1 MSEINTIKWQ
11 DLALENE
18 PLRQQFMQYFREGY
32 YFQALAL
39 ITDNVDIDSETVMPE
54 VFNMINTAI
63 TFLQNLYYNSVEVVL
78 ADDAQQFQMMI
89 DNFINKKAFDATATY
104 IPYNFVVYNQQIY
117 MCIKETTPG
126 ILPTNT
132 TYWLLIG
139 LKGEDGATAIEVQL
153 RYDWNYQTTYSP
165 KDIVV
170 YNNILYV
177 AKTRN
182 NNSQPDINPQD
193 WEVFMTIPR
202 AKVIVSPTEPLPG
215 ALDVG
220 GEWWKIDAIYNT
232 VESNTSSVTADDSS
246 TDIIESISAYGN
258 VSQVQSTG
266 AQLLI
271 YPFLNTTKTQDGITF
286 TDNGDGSITINGTST
301 STTDVSFALE
311 SSTAPNASEFR
322 ESLLGKNLVLSGNP
336 VGGYKTGLFCQI
348 WNYDSNNSIAVD
360 NNQGVEFTFTNASA
374 GFNITIGVRP
384 GTTVNNVIFF
394 PMLNIGNTA
403 TTWEP
408 YTDGQS
414 TPSPDYPSSIR
425 GFGYSSNLLS
435 FDEWYNILM
444 LNSNKGITRGTATW
458 DFNLNKINITA
469 TDNDC
474 YTNFNAETASQSVYK
489 IPVLPNITYVFT
501 WEYSGSAGEVYIFRN
516 GISSDSIH
524 LINSTKKIVFTTN
537 ADTTFI
543 TFRVAVATAGNS
555 CSYWNLMLYKIGDY
569 ASYFP
574 SGKGKGVFKATTAS
588 KQLIDFSRINALTV
602 GGATLVINGEDSF
615 TISGTGQLTSAFNT
629 LINCT
634 REQTLSLAKYF
645 QENLGSYTLSAGQR
659 TYPGIYVQVKDI
671 SENKIYLSWSNTV
684 SSTSTQIVTKD
695 LVNNI
700 INNENIRF
708 RYGFYGESGETILPN
723 TVKLMFNKGNTA
735 IPWQAFAGYP
745 TIAQSLIPS
754 PLYKL
759 NNTTDY
765 LYREGNKWLIM
776 HKVKKVILDGSIE
789 YDVYNSLTVS
799 KEIRPHG
806 EEYYTNG
813 EVGNILFDRFK
824 VVSNTWNSDKI
835 GIGYGGAGSGTIFY
849 IALRIPVDA
858 DPNEYM
864 DAHPTTVIFIP
875 PVSQN
880 YSLIEQFE
888 DSEGITE
895 LEQLNSFYHTTELT
909 ISSQLEPTQIG
920 LEYSADIP
928 LYMQNN
934 FN

>member
-220 GEWWKIDAIYNT
+220 GEWWKIDTIYNT

-246 TDIIESISAYGN
+246 TDVIESISAYGN

-266 AQLLI
+266 AQL
-271 YPFLNTTKTQDGITF
+271 FSANAGVTQ
-286 TDNGDGSITINGTST
+286 TINGITYT
-301 STTDVSFALE
+301 INTDGTIVANGTATAVSILIINL
-311 SSTAPNASEFR
+311 PNPIPIGTI
-322 ESLLGKNLVLSGNP
+322 LYLGANNDVVPEGNTEIHLRLSGAGVIPNSSFW
-336 VGGYKTGLFCQI
+336 L
-348 WNYDSNNSIAVD
+348 NNINA
-360 NNQGVEFTFTNASA
+360 GTTFTVTNEIATS
-374 GFNITIGVRP
+374 FNFRIGT
-384 GTTVNNVIFF
+384 GQTVNNFKIK
-394 PMLNIGNTA
+394 PMLCYDSMKS
-403 TTWEP
+403 WEP
-408 YTDGQS
+408 YTDGKEI
-414 TPSPDYPSSIR
+414 PSPDYPSTIR
-425 GFGYSSNLLS
+425 GFGYSSNLSS
-435 FDEWYNILM
+435 FDEWYNTIIL
-444 LNSNKGITRGTATW
+444 NNDKGITRGTAVW
-458 DFNLNKINITA
+458 DLNLKKITITA
-469 TDNDC
+469 TANDC
-474 YTNFNAETASQSVYK
+474 YTAFESVSSVSVYK
-489 IPVLPNITYVFT
+489 IPVLPNTTYIFT
-501 WEYSGSAGEVYIFRN
+501 WEYSGDAGRVYIFRN
-516 GISSDSIH
+516 GIASSNISIT
-524 LINSTKKIVFTTN
+524 NDTKKITITTN
-537 ADTTFI
+537 ADTTFL
-543 TFRVAVATAGNS
+543 TFRIGVTTAGTS
-555 CSYWNLMLYKIGDY
+555 CSYWNLMLYEISDY

-574 SGKGKGVFKATTAS
+574 SGEGKGIFKARTSGLQVFDANKIPTKS
-588 KQLIDFSRINALTV
+588 Q
-602 GGATLVINGEDSF
+602 GGATVTNNNDGSF
-615 TISGTGQLTSAFNT
+615 TISGNGTLTEIFKT
-629 LINCT
+629 
-634 REQTLSLAKYF
+634 
-645 QENLGSYTLSAGQR
+645 SYTLSRENVLKIFKADSY
-659 TYPGIYVQVKDI
+659 TL
-671 SENKIYLSWSNTV
+671 SEDVKIYPVPGLAIRHISDNSLVLDFGLFGGVTEK
-684 SSTSTQIVTKD
+684 TAEITQEMLDDETLFFEI
-695 LVNNI
+695 
-700 INNENIRF
+700 
-708 RYGFYGESGETILPN
+708 YFYGASGGTIIPGTTKPMMNSGTSVL
-723 TVKLMFNKGNTA
+723 
-735 IPWQAFAGYP
+735 PWQPFSGIP
-745 TIAQSLIPS
+745 TTAQSLIPS

-759 NNTTDY
+759 NNTADY

-776 HKVKKVILDGSIE
+776 HKIKKVILDGE
-789 YDVYNSLTVS
+789 VTYTTFNTLTLS
-799 KEIRPHG
+799 KEIRPLG
-806 EEYYTNG
+806 PSYYTDG
-813 EVGNILFDRFK
+813 KQGNTLFDRFK
-824 VVSNTWNSDKI
+824 TVSSAWNNDTI
-835 GIGYGGAGSGTIFY
+835 GIGNGTSGTPGNQ
-849 IALRIPVDA
+849 IAIRIPIDA

-875 PVSQN
+875 SPDQN
-880 YSLIEQFE
+880 YSLIEQLE

-920 LEYSADIP
+920 LEYSADIT

>member
-220 GEWWKIDAIYNT
+220 GEWWKINTIYNT

-246 TDIIESISAYGN
+246 TDVIESISAYGN
-258 VSQVQSTG
+258 VNQVQSTG
-266 AQLLI
+266 AQLLNVNRGI
-271 YPFLNTTKTQDGITF
+271 SQTLNGITYTVNF
-286 TDNGDGSITINGTST
+286 DGSITANGTAT
-301 STTDVSFALE
+301 SLSIWSV
-311 SSTAPNASEFR
+311 
-322 ESLLGKNLVLSGNP
+322 NLPTPIP
-336 VGGYKTGLFCQI
+336 VGTVLYLGANNTEI
-348 WNYDSNNSIAVD
+348 VDSNEVYLRMARAEGVSRDNVFLNVVDSKKVFTVDVDSIIA
-360 NNQGVEFTFTNASA
+360 
-374 GFNITIGVRP
+374 FNFRIGN
-384 GTTVNNVIFF
+384 GQTVNNLTVK
-394 PMLNIGNTA
+394 PMLCYDSA
-403 TTWEP
+403 KAWEP

-414 TPSPDYPSSIR
+414 TPSPDYPSPIR
-425 GFGYSSNLLS
+425 GFGYSSNLSS
-435 FDEWYNILM
+435 FDEWYYAITS
-444 LNSNKGITRGTATW
+444 NSNKGLTKGTAVW
-458 DFNLNKINITA
+458 DLNLKKITITA
-469 TDNDC
+469 TADDC
-474 YTNFNAETASQSVYK
+474 YTAFESVSSVSVYK
-489 IPVLPNITYVFT
+489 IPVLPNTTYIFT
-501 WEYSGSAGEVYIFRN
+501 WEYNGDAGRVYVFRN
-516 GISSDSIH
+516 GIASSNI
-524 LINSTKKIVFTTN
+524 STTNTNKKIVITTN
-537 ADTTFI
+537 ADTTFV
-543 TFRVAVATAGNS
+543 TFRVGVTTAGTS
-555 CSYWNLMLYKIGDY
+555 CSYWNLMLYEVSDY

-574 SGKGKGVFKATTAS
+574 SGEGKGIFKARTSGLQVFDANKIPTKS
-588 KQLIDFSRINALTV
+588 Q
-602 GGATLVINGEDSF
+602 GGATVTNNNDGSF
-615 TISGTGQLTSAFNT
+615 TISGNGALTEIFKT
-629 LINCT
+629 
-634 REQTLSLAKYF
+634 
-645 QENLGSYTLSAGQR
+645 SYTLSRENVLKIFKADSYTLSEDVK
-659 TYPGIYVQVKDI
+659 TYPVPGLAIRHISDNSLVLDFGLFGGITEKTAEITQEMLDD
-671 SENKIYLSWSNTV
+671 ETLFFEIY
-684 SSTSTQIVTKD
+684 
-695 LVNNI
+695 
-700 INNENIRF
+700 
-708 RYGFYGESGETILPN
+708 FYGASGGTIIPGTTKPMMNSGTSVL
-723 TVKLMFNKGNTA
+723 
-735 IPWQAFAGYP
+735 PWQPFSGIP
-745 TIAQSLIPS
+745 TTAQSLIPS

-759 NNTTDY
+759 NNTADY

-776 HKVKKVILDGSIE
+776 HKIKKVILDGSIE
-789 YDVYNSLTVS
+789 YDVYNSLTIS

-813 EVGNILFDRFK
+813 EVGNVFFDRFK
-824 VVSNTWNSDKI
+824 VVANTWNSDKI
-835 GIGYGGAGSGTIFY
+835 GIGYGGAGADSIFY

-875 PVSQN
+875 PASQN

>member
-220 GEWWKIDAIYNT
+220 GEWWKIDTIYNT

-246 TDIIESISAYGN
+246 TDVIESISAYGN

-286 TDNGDGSITINGTST
+286 IDNGDGSITINGTST

-311 SSTAPNASEFR
+311 SSTAPNASKFR
-322 ESLLGKNLVLSGNP
+322 ELLLGKNLVLSGNP

-384 GTTVNNVIFF
+384 GTTVNNVTFF

-403 TTWEP
+403 ITWEP
-408 YTDGQS
+408 YTDGQV
-414 TPSPDYPSSIR
+414 TPSPDYPSPIR

-435 FDEWYNILM
+435 FDEWYNTIIL
-444 LNSNKGITRGTATW
+444 NNDKGITKGTAVW
-458 DFNLNKINITA
+458 DLNLKKITITA
-469 TDNDC
+469 TADDC
-474 YTNFNAETASQSVYK
+474 YTAFESVSSVSVYK
-489 IPVLPNITYVFT
+489 IPVLPNTTYIFT
-501 WEYSGSAGEVYIFRN
+501 WEYSGDAGRVYIFRN
-516 GISSDSIH
+516 GIDSSNISTTND
-524 LINSTKKIVFTTN
+524 TKKISIITN
-537 ADTTFI
+537 ADTTFV
-543 TFRVAVATAGNS
+543 TFRVGVTTAGTS
-555 CSYWNLMLYKIGDY
+555 CAYWNLMLYEIGDY

-574 SGKGKGVFKATTAS
+574 SGEGKGVFKARTSGIQLFDAS
-588 KQLIDFSRINALTV
+588 KLPTKSQ
-602 GGATLVINGEDSF
+602 GGATVTNNNDGSF
-615 TISGTGQLTSAFNT
+615 TISGTGNLTELFYEDYSYNQEDTLKLITPGVYSIFNSNVYPRFSFEVIGT
-629 LINCT
+629 GVNKRLLSTTTATINIT
-634 REQTLSLAKYF
+634 ENDLLADNIHVTITIF
-645 QENLGSYTLSAGQR
+645 GALGDNIVSGT
-659 TYPGIYVQVKDI
+659 VKP
-671 SENKIYLSWSNTV
+671 
-684 SSTSTQIVTKD
+684 IVWK
-695 LVNNI
+695 N
-700 INNENIRF
+700 
-708 RYGFYGESGETILPN
+708 ETIPSESDWQP
-723 TVKLMFNKGNTA
+723 FSG
-735 IPWQAFAGYP
+735 IP
-745 TIAQSLIPS
+745 TTAQSLIPS

-813 EVGNILFDRFK
+813 EVGNVFFDRFK

-835 GIGYGGAGSGTIFY
+835 GIGYGGAGSGSIFY

-875 PVSQN
+875 PASQN

>member
-117 MCIKETTPG
+117 MCIKETTAG

-220 GEWWKIDAIYNT
+220 GEWWKINTIYNT

-246 TDIIESISAYGN
+246 TDVIESISAYGN
-258 VSQVQSTG
+258 VNQVQSTG
-266 AQLLI
+266 AQLLNVNRGI
-271 YPFLNTTKTQDGITF
+271 SQTLNGITYTIN
-286 TDNGDGSITINGTST
+286 TDGTIVANGTST
-301 STTDVSFALE
+301 AVSILIINLPNPIPIGTVLYLGANNNVVPEGSTEIHL
-311 SSTAPNASEFR
+311 R
-322 ESLLGKNLVLSGNP
+322 LSGSGVIPNSSFW
-336 VGGYKTGLFCQI
+336 L
-348 WNYDSNNSIAVD
+348 SNVNA
-360 NNQGVEFTFTNASA
+360 GTTFTVTNEIATS
-374 GFNITIGVRP
+374 FNFRIENGQ
-384 GTTVNNVIFF
+384 TVNNLTVK
-394 PMLNIGNTA
+394 PMLCYDSA
-403 TTWEP
+403 KAWEP

-414 TPSPDYPSSIR
+414 TPSPDYPSPIR
-425 GFGYSSNLLS
+425 GFGYSSNLSS
-435 FDEWYNILM
+435 FDEWYYAITS
-444 LNSNKGITRGTATW
+444 NSNKGLIRGTAVW
-458 DFNLNKINITA
+458 DLNLKKITITA
-469 TDNDC
+469 TVDDC
-474 YTNFNAETASQSVYK
+474 YTAFNSVSSVSVYK
-489 IPVLPNITYVFT
+489 IPVLPNTTYIFT
-501 WEYSGSAGEVYIFRN
+501 WEYNGDAGRVYVFRN
-516 GISSDSIH
+516 GISSSN
-524 LINSTKKIVFTTN
+524 INTTNTNKKIVITTN
-537 ADTTFI
+537 ADTTFL
-543 TFRVAVATAGNS
+543 TFRVGVTTAGTS
-555 CSYWNLMLYKIGDY
+555 CSYWNLMLYKAGDY

-574 SGKGKGVFKATTAS
+574 SGEGKGIFKARTSGLQVFDANKIPTKS
-588 KQLIDFSRINALTV
+588 QGGVTV
-602 GGATLVINGEDSF
+602 TNNNDGSF
-615 TISGTGQLTSAFNT
+615 TISGNGTLTEIFKT
-629 LINCT
+629 
-634 REQTLSLAKYF
+634 
-645 QENLGSYTLSAGQR
+645 SYTLSRENVLKIFKADSYTLSEDVK
-659 TYPGIYVQVKDI
+659 TYPVPGLAIRHISDNSLVLDFGLFGGVTEKTAEITQEMLDDETLFFEIY
-671 SENKIYLSWSNTV
+671 
-684 SSTSTQIVTKD
+684 
-695 LVNNI
+695 
-700 INNENIRF
+700 
-708 RYGFYGESGETILPN
+708 FYGASGGTIIPGTTKPMMNSGTSVL
-723 TVKLMFNKGNTA
+723 
-735 IPWQAFAGYP
+735 PWQPFSGIP
-745 TIAQSLIPS
+745 TTAQSLIPS

-759 NNTTDY
+759 GNYADCLFKNN
-765 LYREGNKWLIM
+765 NKWIIKRLTKIL
-776 HKVKKVILDGSIE
+776 ILDGSEDEDWIE
-789 YDVYNSLTVS
+789 IATNTSEKLRYVLSINGLTSNLPDKNYAYCTYFKLLNSGGTYTANTGFTIADDS
-799 KEIRPHG
+799 KLYIYKDGASLANFITWLQTNPITLLFVPKDLSTT
-806 EEYYTNG
+806 EEQ
-813 EVGNILFDRFK
+813 L
-824 VVSNTWNSDKI
+824 
-835 GIGYGGAGSGTIFY
+835 
-849 IALRIPVDA
+849 
-858 DPNEYM
+858 
-864 DAHPTTVIFIP
+864 
-875 PVSQN
+875 
-880 YSLIEQFE
+880 E
-888 DSEGITE
+888 DSKGITE

>member
-139 LKGEDGATAIEVQL
+139 LKGEDGATVIEVQL

-220 GEWWKIDAIYNT
+220 GEWWKIDTIYNT

-246 TDIIESISAYGN
+246 TDVIESISAYGN

-286 TDNGDGSITINGTST
+286 IDNGDGSITINGTST

-311 SSTAPNASEFR
+311 SSTAPNASKFR
-322 ESLLGKNLVLSGNP
+322 ELLLGKNLVLSGNP

-384 GTTVNNVIFF
+384 GTTVNNVTFF

-403 TTWEP
+403 ITWEP
-408 YTDGQS
+408 YTDGQV
-414 TPSPDYPSSIR
+414 TPSPDYPSPIR

-435 FDEWYNILM
+435 FDEWYNTIIL
-444 LNSNKGITRGTATW
+444 NNDKGITKGTAVW
-458 DFNLNKINITA
+458 DLNLKKITITA
-469 TDNDC
+469 TADDC
-474 YTNFNAETASQSVYK
+474 YTAFESVSSVSVYK
-489 IPVLPNITYVFT
+489 IPVLPNTTYIFT
-501 WEYSGSAGEVYIFRN
+501 WEYSGDAGRVYIFRN
-516 GISSDSIH
+516 GIASSNISTTND
-524 LINSTKKIVFTTN
+524 TKKISIITN
-537 ADTTFI
+537 ADTTFL
-543 TFRVAVATAGNS
+543 TFRVGVTTAGTS
-555 CSYWNLMLYKIGDY
+555 CSYWNLMLYEVSDY

-574 SGKGKGVFKATTAS
+574 SGEGKGIFKARTSGLQVFDANKIPTKS
-588 KQLIDFSRINALTV
+588 Q
-602 GGATLVINGEDSF
+602 GGATVTNNNDGSF
-615 TISGTGQLTSAFNT
+615 TISGNGTLTEIFKT
-629 LINCT
+629 
-634 REQTLSLAKYF
+634 
-645 QENLGSYTLSAGQR
+645 SYTLSRENVLKIFKADSY
-659 TYPGIYVQVKDI
+659 TL
-671 SENKIYLSWSNTV
+671 SEDVKIYPVPGLAIRHISDNSLVLDFGLFGGVTEK
-684 SSTSTQIVTKD
+684 TAEITQEMLDDETLFFEI
-695 LVNNI
+695 
-700 INNENIRF
+700 
-708 RYGFYGESGETILPN
+708 YFYGASGGTIIPGTTKPMMNSGTSVL
-723 TVKLMFNKGNTA
+723 
-735 IPWQAFAGYP
+735 PWQPFSGIP
-745 TIAQSLIPS
+745 TTAQSLIPS

-759 NNTTDY
+759 NNTADY

-776 HKVKKVILDGSIE
+776 HKIKKVILDGE
-789 YDVYNSLTVS
+789 VTYTTFNTLTLS
-799 KEIRPHG
+799 KEIRPLDPS
-806 EEYYTNG
+806 YYTDG
-813 EVGNILFDRFK
+813 KQGNTLFDRFK
-824 VVSNTWNSDKI
+824 TVSSTWNNDTI
-835 GIGYGGAGSGTIFY
+835 GIGNGTSGASGNQ
-849 IALRIPVDA
+849 IAIRIPIDA

-875 PVSQN
+875 SPDQN
-880 YSLIEQFE
+880 YSLIEQLE

-920 LEYSADIP
+920 LEYSADIT